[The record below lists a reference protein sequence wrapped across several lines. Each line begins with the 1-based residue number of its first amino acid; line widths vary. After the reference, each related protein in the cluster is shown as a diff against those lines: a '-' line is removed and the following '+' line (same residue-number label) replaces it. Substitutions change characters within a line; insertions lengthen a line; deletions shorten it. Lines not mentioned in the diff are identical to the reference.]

1 MYLQENHEAIS
12 DLFLDLQNGTKL
24 LYLLEIL
31 TGTQIVSYW
40 FLFLVNVILVFIF
53 FYRNLKKGL

>member
-1 MYLQENHEAIS
+1 MNLQENHEAIS

-31 TGTQIVSYW
+31 TGTQIVSYC
-40 FLFLVNVILVFIF
+40 IFIF
-53 FYRNLKKGL
+53 SKCIYEYLFIFSTET